1 MPDAIEL
8 SSDVG
13 LVAVGLLTANILL
26 GLLVTTGYNPVR
38 RWPRRR
44 IKLFVF
50 HNWTGY
56 IALAAT
62 ALHAVL
68 ILFSKTAGFRLLDIT
83 VPVWSPVQPFEN
95 TIGAVGFYLVAFA
108 VVTSYFR
115 HEIGFHTWKLLHYTT
130 YAAGVTF
137 FVHSLLTDPNLKNQ
151 PIDWLDAEKVFVEV
165 CMLLVA
171 GATAWRVVH
180 ARQKDRVKRS
190 GRRRAIG
197 FTADTT
203 PDAE

>member
-1 MPDAIEL
+1 LPDAVEL

-26 GLLVTTGYNPVR
+26 GLLVTTGYNPIR

-44 IKLFVF
+44 IKLFKF

-56 IALAAT
+56 IALATA
-62 ALHAVL
+62 ALHPVL
-68 ILFSKTAGFRLLDIT
+68 ILFSKTAHFRLLDIT
-83 VPVWSPVQPFEN
+83 VPVWSPTQPFEN
-95 TIGAVGFYLVAFA
+95 TIGAVGLYLVAFA

-115 HEIGFHTWKLLHYTT
+115 HAIGFHFWKVLHYTT
-130 YAAGVTF
+130 YAAAVTF

-151 PIDWLDAEKVFVEV
+151 PIDWMDAEKVFVEV

-171 GATAWRVVH
+171 AATVVRIRH
-180 ARQKDRVKRS
+180 SRARYQ
-190 GRRRAIG
+190 
-197 FTADTT
+197 
-203 PDAE
+203 

>member
-1 MPDAIEL
+1 MPDALEL

-26 GLLVTTGYNPVR
+26 GLLLSIGYNPVR

-44 IKLFVF
+44 IKLFKF

-56 IALAAT
+56 IALATA
-62 ALHAVL
+62 ALHP
-68 ILFSKTAGFRLLDIT
+68 ILLLVSKTAGFRLLDIT
-83 VPVWSPVQPFEN
+83 VPLWSPSQPFEN
-95 TIGAVGFYLVAFA
+95 TVGALGLYLVAFA

-115 HEIGFHTWKLLHYTT
+115 HEIGFHRWKLLHFTT
-130 YAAGVTF
+130 YAAAVTF

-151 PIDWLDAEKVFVEV
+151 PIDWIDAEKVFVEV

-171 GATAWRVVH
+171 SATTWRVIH
-180 ARQKDRVKRS
+180 AR
-190 GRRRAIG
+190 RRQHELHRHH
-197 FTADTT
+197 
-203 PDAE
+203 